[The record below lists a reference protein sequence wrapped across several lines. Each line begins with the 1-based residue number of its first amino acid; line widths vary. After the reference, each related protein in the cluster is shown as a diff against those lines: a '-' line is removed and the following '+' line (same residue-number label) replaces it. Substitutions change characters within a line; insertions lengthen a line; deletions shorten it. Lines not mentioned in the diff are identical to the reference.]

1 MELLKNK
8 LSLKLTL
15 DSSGVTPSSLSIAT
29 SIIRAASQVCST
41 SGTSTTNHP
50 SPLSNTTTLDQRL
63 LSPKIPDESQSLPS
77 IPDVSQTTPKA
88 SETTKDGSSLPK
100 EPTEPKELSGNNSNS
115 AVTRAPLLTSG
126 EVSQIYLKSC
136 SRKNFSSLLV
146 KELFSEEVRKSS
158 NVSGKLGKKQLDPN
172 IIEYVK
178 VTTFERWPLAQAEKM
193 EKEWQECKAAIDESN
208 RRLSRKV
215 KKTKD

>member
-15 DSSGVTPSSLSIAT
+15 DSSPLSIAT
-29 SIIRAASQVCST
+29 SIIHAASQVC
-41 SGTSTTNHP
+41 P
-50 SPLSNTTTLDQRL
+50 R
-63 LSPKIPDESQSLPS
+63 IPDESQALSSTPK
-77 IPDVSQTTPKA
+77 DASQTTPKDD
-88 SETTKDGSSLPK
+88 TTKDGSSSPKDSKDPK
-100 EPTEPKELSGNNSNS
+100 EPSEDKSNS
-115 AVTRAPLLTSG
+115 AATRAPLLTSG
-126 EVSQIYLKSC
+126 EVTQIYLKSC

-193 EKEWQECKAAIDESN
+193 EKEWQECKAAIDEYN
-208 RRLSRKV
+208 RRLNRKV
-215 KKTKD
+215 TKTKD

>member
-29 SIIRAASQVCST
+29 SIIRAASQVRST

-50 SPLSNTTTLDQRL
+50 LPLSNTTTLDQRL

-88 SETTKDGSSLPK
+88 SETTKDGSSSPK

-115 AVTRAPLLTSG
+115 AATRAPLLTSG